1 MQALI
6 AAATEQDRQ
15 AFEGLREKRDY
26 RTTMMRFSASLLL
39 HILVILLLVIE
50 IETQVEI
57 VEAEIIPVEVAL
69 VAPPP
74 ADPPPPPP
82 EPAPPPPAQEPAP
95 PPPPQGEAPSS
106 KAFSLP
112 KANAKSDAKAASDA
126 QQAHDSKAAGGGG
139 VPEVGD
145 ADRSLKAPLGSA
157 TVSGEGQTEA
167 KEGAAPAAQ
176 QPGEGEPTPPDP
188 DKEISHVV
196 PTAKK
201 AGSSRKPR
209 LALPGPAARAAR
221 EKPDPNATDE
231 EATIKSEDIHCGAKA
246 KMPTPK
252 VAERRTAQ
260 VLGLLSDDQASS
272 VHARMQLVRD
282 LRVNPRFLHVRAV
295 AVHFDGQP
303 ENAWN
308 TTFLPP
314 GLNVKVGDRVET
326 AGGHVDP
333 SSPCTYIPRLVLRVL

>member
-1 MQALI
+1 MI

-26 RTTMMRFSASLLL
+26 RTTLMRFSASLLL

-57 VEAEIIPVEVAL
+57 VEAEIIPVDVAL

-74 ADPPPPPP
+74 PEPPPPRP
-82 EPAPPPPAQEPAP
+82 EPALPPAAQETAP
-95 PPPPQGEAPSS
+95 PPPPQVEAPPS
-106 KAFSLP
+106 KAFSPP
-112 KANAKSDAKAASDA
+112 KAAKSDAKAASDA
-126 QQAHDSKAAGGGG
+126 QQAHDRKAAGGG

-167 KEGAAPAAQ
+167 KEGAAPASQ

-188 DKEISHVV
+188 NKEISHLV

-221 EKPDPNATDE
+221 EKPDPKATDE
-231 EATIKSEDIHCGAKA
+231 EATIKSEDIHCGANA
-246 KMPTPK
+246 KMPTPA

-260 VLGLLSDDQASS
+260 VLGLLSDEQASV
-272 VHARMQLVRD
+272 VHAKMQVVRD
-282 LRVNPRFLHVRAV
+282 LWVNPRFLHVRAV